1 MNLKGALIYFSG
13 TGNTE
18 YIMKQF
24 QKKLENKGIDSE
36 LIDTTVKDELKNEYD
51 FYVFGAPIHAEMFPS
66 YYIDWVRK
74 NVSKDINKICA
85 IFSTQAA
92 DKAAGIEELADV
104 LKEKGM
110 KIVVKDFIQMP
121 NNYYVVMF
129 KKDSRDKI
137 EGLKKAA
144 EIKVEELVESL
155 INRKKHINKISKGR
169 LFVGKISYK
178 LFYRY
183 SLRWAAKKLTVDE
196 DICIKCRKC
205 ERECPTNNINLIDGK
220 IVFYSQCISCQ
231 RCLHKCPV
239 NAFRYKGKAFEQYY
253 I

>member
-1 MNLKGALIYFSG
+1 MNGALIYFSG

-18 YIMKQF
+18 YVMKQF

-36 LIDTTVKDELKNEYD
+36 LIDTTVKDKLKNQYD

-74 NVSKDINKICA
+74 NVSKGINKRCV

-92 DKAAGIEELADV
+92 DKGAGTEELANI
-104 LKEKGM
+104 LEKKGM
-110 KIVVKDFIQMP
+110 KIVVKDFIEMP

-129 KKDSRDKI
+129 KKDSRDKVQA
-137 EGLKKAA
+137 LKKAA
-144 EIKVEELVESL
+144 EIKVEKLVQSL
-155 INRKKHINKISKGR
+155 INGKKYINKISKTR
-169 LFVGKISYK
+169 VFLGKVSYK

-183 SLRWAAKKLTVDE
+183 SLKWAAKKLTVDE
-196 DICIKCRKC
+196 DICIKCGKC
-205 ERECPTNNINLIDGK
+205 ERECPTNNINLNNGK

-239 NAFRYKGKAFEQYY
+239 NAFRYKGKAFEQYH